1 MASVASALRTV
12 ITAANITNITTKVYR
27 DVAPDSETYPFVTFG
42 DDITRVPRLLGDG
55 VVKARVRN
63 VSVDLWQLLDAE
75 DTTLV
80 ESLLA
85 AIDGANLVGADK
97 TIFGCTVQDVGRA
110 VLPDDNICQH
120 SLSVNIT
127 HSN

>member
-27 DVAPDSETYPFVTFG
+27 NVAPDSETYPFVTF
-42 DDITRVPRLLGDG
+42 DDDVSRTPTFYGDG
-55 VVKARVRN
+55 VVKARVRTI
-63 VSVDLWQLLDAE
+63 SVDLWQLLDAE
-75 DTTLV
+75 DTTLI

-85 AIDGANLVGADK
+85 AIDGADLVGADK
-97 TIFGCTVQDVGRA
+97 TIFGCTVQDIGRS

-120 SLSVNIT
+120 SLSVDVT